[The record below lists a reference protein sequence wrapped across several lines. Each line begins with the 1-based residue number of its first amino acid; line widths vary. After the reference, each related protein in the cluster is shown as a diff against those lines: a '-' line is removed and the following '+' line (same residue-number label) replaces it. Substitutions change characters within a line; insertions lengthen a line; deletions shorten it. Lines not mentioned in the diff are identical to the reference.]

1 MSFFDSTRCLPK
13 VIPIAM
19 KYPPGILPMKNHS
32 AKLVSLRKA
41 FTLVET
47 TIAMGIVAFAM
58 VPILGLVPMGLTTFR
73 NAISVTAEA
82 QIVQGLSNEILLT
95 DYELLT
101 NKYSSEQVSYYT
113 DEGEHL
119 LTKNDAGALYQA
131 KVVLQDVSAPADAN
145 VTPVASK
152 CAIIEISTIVNPANS
167 KKYSLVIPKG

>member
-1 MSFFDSTRCLPK
+1 MSRFDSTRCPPK
-13 VIPIAM
+13 VNPIAM
-19 KYPPGILPMKNHS
+19 KYPLGTPPMKTLP
-32 AKLVSLRKA
+32 AKLASFRRG

-95 DYELLT
+95 DYQLLT
-101 NKYSSEQVSYYT
+101 DKYSSEQVSYYS

-119 LTKNDAGALYQA
+119 LSGGDAAALYQA
-131 KVVLQDVSAPADAN
+131 KVVLQDVSAPADSS

-152 CAIIEISTIVNPANS
+152 CAIIEISPVANPANS

>member
-1 MSFFDSTRCLPK
+1 
-13 VIPIAM
+13 M
-19 KYPPGILPMKNHS
+19 KYPSGILPMKNLP
-32 AKLVSLRKA
+32 AKRPLLREA

-58 VPILGLVPMGLTTFR
+58 VPILGLVPMGLSTFR
-73 NAISVTAEA
+73 NAISFTAEA

-95 DYELLT
+95 DYDLVT
-101 NKYSSEQVSYYT
+101 SKYASTQTSYYS

-119 LTKNDAGALYQA
+119 ESANDPAALYMA
-131 KVVLQDVSAPADAN
+131 KVALQEISAPADSS

-152 CAIIEISTIVNPANS
+152 CALIEISNIANPANS